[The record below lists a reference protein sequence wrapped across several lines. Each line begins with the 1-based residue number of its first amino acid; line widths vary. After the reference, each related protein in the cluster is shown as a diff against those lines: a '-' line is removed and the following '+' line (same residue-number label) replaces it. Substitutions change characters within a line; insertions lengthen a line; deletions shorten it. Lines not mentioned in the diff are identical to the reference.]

1 LLEVRGEVIIHIP
14 LGVGEPLARL
24 TIPALMEPM
33 GQNEPEL
40 VAVEEV
46 GNLVELGEPVLR
58 VETLV
63 VVEVE
68 EVVGPLLGVLVAQAQ

>member
-1 LLEVRGEVIIHIP
+1 
-14 LGVGEPLARL
+14 
-24 TIPALMEPM
+24 MEPM

-46 GNLVELGEPVLR
+46 DNLVELGEPVLR